1 MPSSDKDFSSG
12 SEDADELVVDLLQQ
26 FSSVEHATIG
36 SVIRNAQS
44 PPRKS
49 VTRPVTST
57 SLSPSI
63 SAVPAIPVVQSTSTP
78 KKFQTITVEVP
89 PLPSNAG
96 DYKFLPGHSTAWR
109 VWGQKRAGGNLLY
122 EVELASSEKE
132 WLNETFVGTLENGSE
147 AIANFKQNGPP
158 KVRRA
163 RSSITND
170 YGSGSYKGSGSEVS
184 RSFEEEDMEEDDEIV
199 LVSSAERRCSRLPGS
214 KRREARGKYYDTDDE
229 DSDSR
234 PVRRSRR
241 ASKHRVTRSALYSN
255 DEKSSDDVL
264 STSTTVLLKRRRSD
278 RQATRTIRRIQE
290 HHYDDS
296 NSNSRSRGV
305 RSSART
311 GHSHR
316 NSLRE
321 RLEDDIPEV
330 EASQTE
336 KRFSGAKE
344 KFYRLSNDD
353 PFRQRHRQVCD
364 SCDIQGDD
372 REKGPLVFCQGC
384 TSAYHKSCLGPR
396 SQREH
401 LVTKV
406 GWDHFV
412 LQCRRCLGTAR
423 KKDTNAPHLGHC
435 TACNEENAASRPF
448 RQRLNSK
455 QEQQQREK
463 NSGEDP
469 ITPVN
474 DDLINNVDNVMF
486 RCVNCQRAF
495 HLKELPPIC
504 GPNLE
509 DTDTSESDADLATV
523 RLTEYSR
530 RWQCHTCISAP
541 GEIEALVGW
550 RPVDADAYIPGYT
563 ANDMNEV
570 EKEYLVKWKKKSYYR
585 TTWMEGSW
593 IWGAGSHL
601 MRKVFFRSPKGLKPQ
616 MTAEDAIPEDYL
628 RVDLVFDVKYTN
640 TVSAHSKEIDIA
652 RVKDVKEAYV
662 KYKGLLYED
671 AVWETVPSPT
681 ETERWNDFKAAYE
694 DWVLKDY
701 VKVPK
706 ASSLKQ
712 HLETVREQ
720 DFRTLVKK
728 AQPACLTGGKLMDYQ
743 LDGLNWLY
751 YKWYQKQNAILA
763 DEMGLGKTIQIISFL
778 STLIEYHR
786 CWPFLIVVPNSTCPN
801 WRREV
806 KRWAPS
812 LCVVTYYGSVVARKL
827 AHDLEMF
834 PKNARDLRAHILV
847 TSYETMVDDKA
858 RRVLASIP
866 WAGLVVDEGQRLKN
880 DKNLLY
886 SSLSSINFPFKVLLT
901 GTPLQ
906 NNIRE
911 LFNLIQFCDPTQN
924 AEDLEAEYETLTK
937 ENVPELHAIIRPFFL
952 RRTKAQVLTFLPP
965 MAQIIIPVSMSVV
978 QKKLYKSILAKNSKL
993 IKSIF
998 QNNQDAQTKQN
1009 ERHSLSNILMQ
1020 LRKCLCH
1027 PFVYSRQI
1035 EERTSNPT
1043 LSHRNLVE
1051 ASGKLR
1057 LLELLLPRLKER
1069 GHRVLLFSQFLD
1081 NLDIVEDFLDGLG
1094 LFYCRLDGS
1103 MGAHEKQKKIDAFN
1117 APDSTYFAFL
1127 LSTRSG
1133 GVGINLATA
1142 DTVIIMDPDF
1152 NPHQDIQALSRAH
1165 RIGQQKKVLVFQ
1177 LMTRE
1182 SAEEKIM
1189 QIGKKKMAL
1198 DHVLIE
1204 KMDAAEDEGLDLES
1218 ILRHGAEALFEDD
1231 TSGDVHYD
1239 AESVEKLLD
1248 RSQAENTQ
1256 VGNDASA
1263 ESQFSF
1269 ARVWANDNAALEDRL
1284 GDSDRATP
1292 VNNTLWEKILAERQK
1307 AADEE
1312 ALANAQ
1318 ALGRGKRKRTVVN
1331 YSAKEKQ
1338 DEQLSPGGTKR
1349 AMVQA
1354 ESDDEFRAKEASS
1367 ESDDE
1372 GALLEF
1378 EQVKKAKA
1386 RPFKRVDPNKPTP
1399 DPTNGN
1405 AGQPNRPVDRLLP
1418 CLACNQIHPVG
1429 YCPLKLAGVEHCA
1442 LCGIAHLGYQ
1452 RVCPHLNSEEQ
1463 ILSML
1468 QSLRQSTEP
1477 KWLVD
1482 SARHYLCTVK
1492 REKAKA
1498 DRNRFTSGDFS
1509 MPPQPNT
1516 SHSIAPDGR
1525 VFGLFPPVYGQ
1536 LPYPAYPPPS
1546 ASNPYSSPY
1555 PSVAPTPSSSFNIP
1569 PNAPYPPAPPPQSL
1583 PPSNGFKMPRP
1594 LPPP

>member
-1 MPSSDKDFSSG
+1 M
-12 SEDADELVVDLLQQ
+12 
-26 FSSVEHATIG
+26 
-36 SVIRNAQS
+36 
-44 PPRKS
+44 
-49 VTRPVTST
+49 
-57 SLSPSI
+57 
-63 SAVPAIPVVQSTSTP
+63 
-78 KKFQTITVEVP
+78 KK
-89 PLPSNAG
+89 
-96 DYKFLPGHSTAWR
+96 
-109 VWGQKRAGGNLLY
+109 
-122 EVELASSEKE
+122 
-132 WLNETFVGTLENGSE
+132 LENGSK

-158 KVRRA
+158 KVKRA
-163 RSSITND
+163 KSSVGG
-170 YGSGSYKGSGSEVS
+170 YGSGSYEGSGSEKPQS
-184 RSFEEEDMEEDDEIV
+184 SEEKGEEEEDDEIV
-199 LVSSAERRCSRLPGS
+199 VVSSTKRRRGRPPGS
-214 KRREARGKYYDTDDE
+214 RRRKTRGKFDDQSDDE

-234 PVRRSRR
+234 PVRRSLRGP
-241 ASKHRVTRSALYSN
+241 KPRVSRSALYSN
-255 DEKSSDDVL
+255 DEMSSDDIL
-264 STSTTVLLKRRRSD
+264 GTSTSTALLKRRRSG
-278 RQATRTIRRIQE
+278 RQAAQRTTRRIRE
-290 HHYDDS
+290 HQYEDS
-296 NSNSRSRGV
+296 DSQSRRRGV

-311 GHSHR
+311 VQSHR
-316 NSLRE
+316 SNLRE
-321 RLEDDIPEV
+321 RLEDDISEV
-330 EASQTE
+330 EASQSE
-336 KRFSGAKE
+336 KRFAGAKE
-344 KFYRLSNDD
+344 KFHRLPSDD
-353 PFRQRHRQVCD
+353 PFRQRHRQACD
-364 SCDIQGDD
+364 SCDIHGDD

-384 TSAYHKSCLGPR
+384 TSAYHKACLGPR

-412 LQCRRCLGTAR
+412 LQCRRCIGTAQ
-423 KKDTNAPHLGHC
+423 KKDATAPHLGHC
-435 TACNEENAASRPF
+435 TACNEENPACRPF
-448 RQRLNSK
+448 RQRLNAK
-455 QEQQQREK
+455 QEQQQRE
-463 NSGEDP
+463 NNGGEDP
-469 ITPVN
+469 ITTVN

-486 RCVNCQRAF
+486 RCVNCQRAY
-495 HLKELPPIC
+495 HIKELPPRSDA
-504 GPNLE
+504 NVE
-509 DTDTSESDADLATV
+509 DTDTDNPDSDADPATI
-523 RLTEYSR
+523 RLKEYSR

-541 GEIEALVGW
+541 GEIEGLVGW

-563 ANDMNEV
+563 ASDMKEI

-585 TTWMEGSW
+585 TTWVEGSW
-593 IWGAGSHL
+593 IWGAASHL
-601 MRKVFFRSPKGLKPQ
+601 MRKAFLKSPKGLKPQ
-616 MTAEDAIPEDYL
+616 MTTEDAIPEDYL
-628 RVDLVFDVKYTN
+628 RVDIVFDVKYTN
-640 TVSAHSKEIDIA
+640 IVSAHSKEIDLA

-671 AVWETVPSPT
+671 AVWETVPSST
-681 ETERWNDFKAAYE
+681 ETERWNDFKAAYD

-701 VKVPK
+701 VRVPK

-712 HLETVREQ
+712 HLETVRAQ
-720 DFRTLVKK
+720 DFQTLVKK
-728 AQPACLTGGKLMDYQ
+728 AQPTCLTGGKIMDYQ

-751 YKWYQKQNAILA
+751 YKWYQGQNAILA

-778 STLIEYHR
+778 STLIEDHK

-806 KRWAPS
+806 KKWAPS
-812 LCVVTYYGSVVARKL
+812 LRVVTYYGSAVARKL
-827 AHDLEMF
+827 AHEYEMF
-834 PKNARDLRAHILV
+834 PKNARDLRAHVLV

-858 RRVLASIP
+858 RRVLAGIP

-880 DKNLLY
+880 DRNLLY
-886 SSLSSINFPFKVLLT
+886 SSLSSINIPFKVLLT

-924 AEDLEAEYETLTK
+924 AQDLEAEYETLTK
-937 ENVPELHAIIRPFFL
+937 ENVPELHAMIRPFFL

-965 MAQIIIPVSMSVV
+965 MAQIIIPVTMSVV

-998 QNNQDAQTKQN
+998 QSNQDAQNKQN

-1035 EERTSNPT
+1035 EERTSNAT

-1051 ASGKLR
+1051 ASGKLQ

-1069 GHRVLLFSQFLD
+1069 RHRVLLFSQFLD

-1094 LFYCRLDGS
+1094 LLYCRLDGS

-1117 APDSTYFAFL
+1117 EPDSKIFAFL

-1165 RIGQQKKVLVFQ
+1165 RIGQKKKVLVFQ

-1204 KMDAAEDEGLDLES
+1204 KMDADEDEGLDLES
-1218 ILRHGAEALFEDD
+1218 ILKHGAEALFEDD
-1231 TSGDVHYD
+1231 TTGDVHYD

-1269 ARVWANDNAALEDRL
+1269 ARVWANENAALEDRL
-1284 GDSDRATP
+1284 GDSEAATP
-1292 VNNTLWEKILAERQK
+1292 VNTTLWEKILAERQK

-1318 ALGRGKRKRTVVN
+1318 ALGRGKRKRAVVN
-1331 YSAKEKQ
+1331 YSAKDKE
-1338 DEQLSPGGTKR
+1338 DEQLSPGGSKR
-1349 AMVQA
+1349 AKVQT
-1354 ESDDEFRAKEASS
+1354 ESDGEFHAKEASS
-1367 ESDDE
+1367 ESEDE
-1372 GALLEF
+1372 EALLEL
-1378 EQVKKAKA
+1378 EQTRKVKGKKLAILVTSGIVLILHSLVA
-1386 RPFKRVDPNKPTP
+1386 RPFRRVDPNKLTP
-1399 DPTNGN
+1399 DPSNGN
-1405 AGQPNRPVDRLLP
+1405 AGIPNRPVDRLLP
-1418 CLACNQIHPVG
+1418 CLACNHMHPVG
-1429 YCPLKLAGVEHCA
+1429 YCPLKLAGVEHCG
-1442 LCGIAHLGYQ
+1442 LCGIAHLGYS

-1482 SARHYLCTVK
+1482 SARHYLYTVK
-1492 REKAKA
+1492 GDLVKRKKAKT
-1498 DRNRFTSGDFS
+1498 DQNRLTSAARS
-1509 MPPQPNT
+1509 MTSQPNT
-1516 SHSIAPDGR
+1516 SNPIFQNGR
-1525 VFGLFPPVYGQ
+1525 TPGTSGSNIG
-1536 LPYPAYPPPS
+1536 YPPPW
-1546 ASNPYSSPY
+1546 ASNPFSNRYLRTSFTPFTRLSSYYIP
-1555 PSVAPTPSSSFNIP
+1555 PTAPQQPGPSS
-1569 PNAPYPPAPPPQSL
+1569 YSL
-1583 PPSNGFKMPRP
+1583 PTSNGFKQPPP